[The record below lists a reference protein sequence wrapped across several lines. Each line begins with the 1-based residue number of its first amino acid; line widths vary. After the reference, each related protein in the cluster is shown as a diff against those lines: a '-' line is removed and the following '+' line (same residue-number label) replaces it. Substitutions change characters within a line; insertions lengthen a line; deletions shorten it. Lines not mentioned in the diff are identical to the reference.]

1 MKLSLSDNSQAY
13 VISAYEKGQFT
24 VKGQVY
30 TGSQVIRPGRPP
42 ETWTLQTI
50 PTLTRE
56 NFSALLDEDVET
68 VIIGSGERL
77 IFPDEQYLQLFY
89 ARAIGIEIMDT
100 AAACRTYN
108 ILVAEGRKVVAGL
121 IPL

>member
-13 VISAYEKGQFT
+13 LISAYEKGQFT

-30 TGSQVIRPGRPP
+30 TGSQVIRPERPP
-42 ETWTLQTI
+42 ESWALQTVSA
-50 PTLTRE
+50 LTRE
-56 NFSALLDEDVET
+56 NFTSLLDEDVET
-68 VIIGSGERL
+68 VIIGSGEKL
-77 IFPDEQYLQLFY
+77 IFPDERYLQLFY
-89 ARAIGIEIMDT
+89 ARAIGVEIMDT

-108 ILVAEGRKVVAGL
+108 ILVAEGRKIVAGL